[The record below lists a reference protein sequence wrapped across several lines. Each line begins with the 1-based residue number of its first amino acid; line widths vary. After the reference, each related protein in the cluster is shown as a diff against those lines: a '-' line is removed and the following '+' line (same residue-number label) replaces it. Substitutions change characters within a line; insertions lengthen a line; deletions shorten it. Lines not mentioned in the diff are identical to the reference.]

1 MESGLKNNQFCL
13 EMMNK
18 IRLLIILF
26 LSLYSTN
33 ICFGEKISATD
44 KISCDQDGMLV
55 INGKRT
61 FIIGSY
67 YLPKTTAPFKE
78 LSVNG
83 YNYIHVNA
91 DQQQL
96 DSAQNNGLKTWLSTG
111 SIKNNDPKDIAR
123 ITDLVT
129 KFRNHPSLLFWEMED
144 EPAFTWNSAEPRI
157 KPEPLIETYRLIKQN
172 DPEHLIITNQGP
184 VNLISTLQ
192 KYNSSTDVLACDIYP
207 VIPAGIKPDYALHP
221 DGLQGDLLNTS
232 ISQVGEYADKMKKVS
247 NDTKPVFMVLQGFS
261 WEMLKPEAQRDKLMI
276 KYPTYEESRF
286 MAFDAIVH
294 GATGIIYW
302 GTDFTPQPSSFISD
316 LNRVTKELAGLQ
328 EVISAKTEKLTL
340 ETEYH
345 ELGYSVDAGVEIIAK
360 RVHGKLFMITV
371 NSDKNPVKITFS
383 NLKNHKSV
391 RVISENRIIDLTN
404 GKLTDNY
411 KPFEV
416 HIYELMK

>member
-1 MESGLKNNQFCL
+1 
-13 EMMNK
+13 MNK
-18 IRLLIILF
+18 ILF
-26 LSLYSTN
+26 LIFLFLTLYSTN
-33 ICFGEKISATD
+33 ICFGEKISPTS
-44 KISCDQDGMLV
+44 KIRCDQDGMLV

-67 YLPKTTAPFKE
+67 YLPKTVAPFKE

-96 DSAQNNGLKTWLSTG
+96 DSAQSNGLRTWLSTG
-111 SIKNNDPKDIAR
+111 SVKNNDPKDIER
-123 ITDLVT
+123 ITELVT
-129 KFRNHPSLLFWEMED
+129 KFKHHPSLLFWEMED

-157 KPEPLIETYRLIKQN
+157 KPEPLLETYQLIKQN
-172 DPEHLIITNQGP
+172 DPEHLVITNHGP

-192 KYNSSTDVLACDIYP
+192 KYNPSTDVLACDIYP

-232 ISQVGEYADKMKKVS
+232 ISQVGEYADKMKKVAEAK
-247 NDTKPVFMVLQGFS
+247 KPVFMVLQGFA
-261 WEMLKPEAQRDKLMI
+261 WEMLKSEAQRNQQMI
-276 KYPTYEESRF
+276 KYPSYEESRF

-294 GATGIIYW
+294 GASGIVYW
-302 GTDFTPQPSSFISD
+302 GTDFTPQPSPFITD

-328 EVISAKTEKLTL
+328 DVISAQNEKFDL

-345 ELGYSVDAGVEIIAK
+345 ELGYSVDAGIEYLSKSVNGK
-360 RVHGKLFMITV
+360 RYLITV

-383 NLKNHKSV
+383 NLKNFKSV
-391 RVISENRIIDLTN
+391 QVISENRIVDLKD
-404 GKLTDNY
+404 GKLTDIY

-416 HIYELMK
+416 HVYELHE

>member
-1 MESGLKNNQFCL
+1 
-13 EMMNK
+13 MNK
-18 IRLLIILF
+18 ILLLTTLF
-26 LSLYSTN
+26 LSLCTSN
-33 ICFGEKISATD
+33 ICFGEKRSATG
-44 KISCDQDGMLV
+44 KINCDQDGMLV

-67 YLPKTTAPFKE
+67 YLPKTPAPFKE

-96 DSAQNNGLKTWLSTG
+96 DSAQSNGLRTWLSTG

-123 ITDLVT
+123 ITDLIV
-129 KFRNHPSLLFWEMED
+129 KFKNHPSLLFWEMED

-172 DPEHLIITNQGP
+172 DPEHLVITNHGP

-192 KYNSSTDVLACDIYP
+192 KYNPTTDVLACDVYP

-221 DGLQGDLLNTS
+221 DGLQGDFLNTS
-232 ISQVGEYADKMKKVS
+232 ISQVGEYVDKMKKVAEGK
-247 NDTKPVFMVLQGFS
+247 KPVFMVLQGFA
-261 WEMLKPEAQRDKLMI
+261 WEMLKPEAERNKQMI

-286 MAFDAIVH
+286 MAFNAIVH

-302 GTDFTPQPSSFISD
+302 GTDFTPQPSAFISD
-316 LNRVTKELAGLQ
+316 LNRVTQELAGLQ
-328 EVISAKTEKLTL
+328 EVISAKNEKLSL

-345 ELGYSVDAGVEIIAK
+345 ELGYSVDAGVEFITK
-360 RVHGKLFMITV
+360 RANGKLFLITV

-383 NLKNHKSV
+383 NLKNYKSV
-391 RVISENRIIDLTN
+391 RVLSENRIVELTVGN
-404 GKLTDNY
+404 LTDNY
-411 KPFEV
+411 NPFEV
-416 HIYELMK
+416 HIYELQK

>member
-1 MESGLKNNQFCL
+1 
-13 EMMNK
+13 MNK
-18 IRLLIILF
+18 ILLLTVLF
-26 LSLYSTN
+26 LSLYSNN
-33 ICFGEKISATD
+33 ICFGEKLSATG
-44 KISCDQDGMLV
+44 KINCDQDGMLV

-67 YLPKTTAPFKE
+67 YLPKTNAPFKE

-96 DSAQNNGLKTWLSTG
+96 DLAQSNGLRTWLSTG
-111 SIKNNDPKDIAR
+111 SIKNNDQKDIAR
-123 ITDLVT
+123 ITELVT

-157 KPEPLIETYRLIKQN
+157 KPEPLLETYRLIKKN
-172 DPEHLIITNQGP
+172 DAEHLVITNHGP

-192 KYNSSTDVLACDIYP
+192 KYNPSTDVVACDIYP

-232 ISQVGEYADKMKKVS
+232 ISQVGEFVDKMKKVS
-247 NDTKPVFMVLQGFS
+247 AGTKPVFMVLQGFA
-261 WEMLKPEAQRDKLMI
+261 WEILKPETQRDKQMI
-276 KYPTYEESRF
+276 KYPTWEESRF

-302 GTDFTPQPSSFISD
+302 GTDFTPQPSAFISD

-328 EVISAKTEKLTL
+328 EVISAKTEKLTV

-345 ELGYSVDAGVEIIAK
+345 ELGYSVDAGIEFIAK
-360 RVHGKLFMITV
+360 RANGKLFLISV

-383 NLKNHKSV
+383 NLNKFKTAKV
-391 RVISENRIIDLTN
+391 LSESRILDLKN
-404 GKLTDNY
+404 GKLNDNY

-416 HIYELMK
+416 HIYELQE